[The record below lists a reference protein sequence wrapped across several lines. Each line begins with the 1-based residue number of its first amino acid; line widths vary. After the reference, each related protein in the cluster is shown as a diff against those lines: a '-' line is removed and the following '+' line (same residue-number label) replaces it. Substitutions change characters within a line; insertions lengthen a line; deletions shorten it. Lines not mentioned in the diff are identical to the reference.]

1 MPQTG
6 LVCRPTCAKVK
17 LLDFG
22 QKKSRLE
29 AAQEVNRE
37 ASNRVDK
44 ATRNPED
51 WITIKL
57 GQTS

>member
-1 MPQTG
+1 MPQSG
-6 LVCRPTCAKVK
+6 LVRRPTCAKVK
-17 LLDFG
+17 LLDPG

-37 ASNRVDK
+37 ASNRVAK

-57 GQTS
+57 GQIS